1 MPLSFQLHED
11 FARVFIHYIN
21 GFEIV
26 HRTVGGRVELE
37 ISPGADDVFF
47 LEGAV
52 VDDGY
57 LELSFVSGFHRFLL
71 LSFDDTIVAQLWD
84 NVNRF
89 RVKILLSR
97 RAETWMFNIQITRP
111 AHW

>member
-1 MPLSFQLHED
+1 MPLSFQLHQY

-26 HRTVGGRVELE
+26 HCAVGGCVELE

-47 LEGAV
+47 LEGAI

-57 LELSFVSGFHRFLL
+57 FELSFVSGFHRFLL

-97 RAETWMFNIQITRP
+97 HIEIWMFNIQITHP